1 MNSIVYKL
9 YEDTTIEK
17 SRQISSAPAFVLL
30 FYFYNY
36 FIYLLSKKTF

>member
-17 SRQISSAPAFVLL
+17 SRQISSAPAFCTLICIFL
-30 FYFYNY
+30 
-36 FIYLLSKKTF
+36 

>member
-30 FYFYNY
+30 FVF
-36 FIYLLSKKTF
+36 L